1 MIYILMLNRNYI
13 RRNITSISILMFIS
27 SFMIIQFFKPGCLYN
42 RDGSLRQFGL
52 NSSKRTVIP
61 IWLLSFILAI
71 MSYLIVLYYLAIP
84 KLL

>member
-1 MIYILMLNRNYI
+1 MFNRNYI
-13 RRNITSISILMFIS
+13 RRNITSISIILFII
-27 SFMIIQFFKPGCLYN
+27 SFTIVQLVKPGFLYN
-42 RDGSLRQFGL
+42 KDGSLRQFGL